1 MKMATGIE
9 LCEEQGDILADD
21 NNQELDPNV
30 VEERFRVDRRKLE
43 QMLQASKEGCGQTG
57 EEFFQKIME
66 ETATMITWPSKLK
79 IGAKSKKDPHIKVA
93 GLPESVRQ
101 AKEKI
106 MAVLDTK
113 SSRVTLKMDV
123 SHTDH
128 SHIIGKGGGNI
139 KRVMQDTGCH
149 IHFPDSNR
157 GASNEKSNQVSIA
170 GQPLGVESAR
180 QQIRDLLPLVLTFE
194 IPLGGRLP
202 LDASSPAIQRIA
214 QSCNVTINF
223 KQRPRACSQIAIIRG
238 SQQHV
243 GGIKEA
249 ISHLVEHF
257 TAKVASSVPVNMQID
272 IAPQHHLL
280 IIGRNGIN
288 IAQIKQ
294 QTGAKISFPDPNG
307 TQRKGTVFIS
317 GSVEAVINARAQLV
331 DCLPLVLM
339 FDLRDEDE
347 DADNA
352 KLNKIMETY
361 DVFVSVKPKLKQPSK
376 SVIVKSAE
384 RNVQNMYLARLE
396 ILGLDTN
403 ENFASSPTFVA
414 SELIDRGHHIPS
426 HDNFT
431 REFFDLVHTSRA
443 DSRIHPWPP
452 NAISPTSPTIS
463 NIIYSGFPTSSIPPY
478 VNCSTPYSTNPPPPP
493 GLGPPAV
500 TLASLANHVS
510 NGYPF
515 NHSMPASSIYV
526 NGASTGP
533 AQSHLSKSGYQL
545 SERNGSPLG
554 HRTPSPIG
562 SGSPIDRQSMNGSP
576 MRRSSS
582 GSLSPM
588 SPLCTSPLTVEDEAN
603 LHGISSGNDLNGS
616 IPYHDMQSHQSNGGS
631 QDPVGSSANHVS
643 KRQTVQILSGAKN
656 VNLQTST
663 SSLASDT
670 DQLDDSLNSSL
681 ALLKRILPNA
691 PTQPADK
698 YDQMKSMATVAMQ
711 KKVVVNEVRR
721 PTNTWSGLGFSKSMP
736 ESAIK
741 ELMDFN
747 THKKGN
753 LMPYNGSINGSF
765 EHTNSS
771 SLFTSGP
778 RDTRRESDFESSLRT
793 ERFEEEDSSPESS
806 CAGTVIGSRRDSF
819 SSVALCQDLRELF
832 EKAGLAKYFS
842 IFQEQEVDFP
852 TFMTLTDDDL
862 RELGIGAL
870 GARKKMLLA
879 IQAENSR
886 TGRAESRKNSIPS
899 FAYCSDLRELLEK
912 IDLAKYFSVFQ
923 EQEVDLPTFM
933 TLTDKDLKELGIS
946 TFGIRKK
953 ILKTIQD
960 LNRKP
965 NEDSED
971 SGRGPAGHTSP
982 PRVFFSDA
990 NIYTPPFHRRHPFGI
1005 ASKSGRW

>member
-43 QMLQASKEGCGQTG
+43 QMLQGSKEGCGQTG

-66 ETATMITWPSKLK
+66 ETATTITWPSKLK

-93 GLPESVRQ
+93 GLPESVHQ

-317 GSVEAVINARAQLV
+317 GSVEAVITARAQLV

-376 SVIVKSAE
+376 
-384 RNVQNMYLARLE
+384 
-396 ILGLDTN
+396 
-403 ENFASSPTFVA
+403 
-414 SELIDRGHHIPS
+414 LINGGHHIPS

-431 REFFDLVHTSRA
+431 REYFGHVHTSRA
-443 DSRIHPWPP
+443 DSRIHPWLP

-463 NIIYSGFPTSSIPPY
+463 NMMYGFPTSSIHPY
-478 VNCSTPYSTNPPPPP
+478 VNCSTSYSTNPPPPP

-500 TLASLANHVS
+500 TLASLANNVS
-510 NGYPF
+510 NGC
-515 NHSMPASSIYV
+515 
-526 NGASTGP
+526 
-533 AQSHLSKSGYQL
+533 QL

-616 IPYHDMQSHQSNGGS
+616 IYYF
-631 QDPVGSSANHVS
+631 V
-643 KRQTVQILSGAKN
+643 I
-656 VNLQTST
+656 NLT
-663 SSLASDT
+663 
-670 DQLDDSLNSSL
+670 
-681 ALLKRILPNA
+681 
-691 PTQPADK
+691 
-698 YDQMKSMATVAMQ
+698 
-711 KKVVVNEVRR
+711 
-721 PTNTWSGLGFSKSMP
+721 
-736 ESAIK
+736 
-741 ELMDFN
+741 
-747 THKKGN
+747 
-753 LMPYNGSINGSF
+753 
-765 EHTNSS
+765 
-771 SLFTSGP
+771 
-778 RDTRRESDFESSLRT
+778 
-793 ERFEEEDSSPESS
+793 
-806 CAGTVIGSRRDSF
+806 
-819 SSVALCQDLRELF
+819 
-832 EKAGLAKYFS
+832 
-842 IFQEQEVDFP
+842 
-852 TFMTLTDDDL
+852 
-862 RELGIGAL
+862 
-870 GARKKMLLA
+870 
-879 IQAENSR
+879 
-886 TGRAESRKNSIPS
+886 
-899 FAYCSDLRELLEK
+899 
-912 IDLAKYFSVFQ
+912 
-923 EQEVDLPTFM
+923 
-933 TLTDKDLKELGIS
+933 
-946 TFGIRKK
+946 
-953 ILKTIQD
+953 
-960 LNRKP
+960 
-965 NEDSED
+965 
-971 SGRGPAGHTSP
+971 
-982 PRVFFSDA
+982 
-990 NIYTPPFHRRHPFGI
+990 
-1005 ASKSGRW
+1005 